1 MEEDFKKEWGIEVTW
16 ASHEN
21 HCGKILVFGPPGSQ
35 MPFHFHAVTD
45 KSWFVN
51 SGKFMVRWIDT
62 ADGKIYQQELNE
74 GGTFYVERLKPASL
88 VALDNNSTMLQ
99 TSNQDTKNDIFNV
112 IPSSNVESGL

>member
-1 MEEDFKKEWGIEVTW
+1 MEEDFKREWGIEVTW

-35 MPFHFHAVTD
+35 MPFHFHASTD

-62 ADGKIYQQELNE
+62 NDGKIYQQELLE
-74 GGTFYVERLKPASL
+74 GGTFHIERLKPASL
-88 VALDNNSTMLQ
+88 IAVDNNSTMLQ
-99 TSNQDTKNDIFNV
+99 TSNKDTKDDTYNI
-112 IPSSNVESGL
+112 IPSSNVEANV